1 MLAALAGAILLLLLA
16 GLLPA
21 ALLLLAR
28 LLLAA
33 ALLLAALL
41 TALLT
46 ALLLL
51 TGPLIGILVL
61 VHSISFQRWC
71 EDIAAP
77 RPRLRQRTGAASV
90 PPVRKRLSWN
100 PAGLCEVFM
109 ERTTIKGL
117 TVMGRYALLWLIG
130 VPVPILVLIWLFG
143 GLN

>member
-41 TALLT
+41 TALL
-46 ALLLL
+46 LL
-51 TGPLIGILVL
+51 TGFLVGILVL

-77 RPRLRQRTGAASV
+77 PPKLKQRTGAASV